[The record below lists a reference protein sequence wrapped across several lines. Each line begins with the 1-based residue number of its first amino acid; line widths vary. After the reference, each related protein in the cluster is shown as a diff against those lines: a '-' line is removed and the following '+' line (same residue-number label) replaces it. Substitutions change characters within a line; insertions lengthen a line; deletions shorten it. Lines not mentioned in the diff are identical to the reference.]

1 MDFFNHNNTEVLIV
15 NYNTP
20 DFILDLYN
28 QIREFISEDIVINVV
43 DGSDDLIKK
52 RGVDYVVLNE
62 KMKNV
67 LSKDKNTNHYLIGYN
82 IHHGP
87 GMDYGLNKIQKKYV
101 LILDSDVKI
110 PKKGLLELFSK
121 NVTENFYC
129 MGNIQ
134 IVDDRGMNIKKN
146 GIKYVHPSVMILD
159 KEFYIKF
166 NTPFIKHGAPCLN
179 FMRKIN
185 PEFLI
190 DVTDI
195 YSYVDKGSRGT
206 INIFGINL

>member
-1 MDFFNHNNTEVLIV
+1 MEFFNHTNTEVLIV

-20 DFILDLYN
+20 DFILNLYK
-28 QIREFISEDIVINVV
+28 QIREFISEDIVINIV

-52 RGVDYVVLNE
+52 RGTDYVVLNE

-67 LSKDKNTNHYLIGYN
+67 LEQDENVNHYLMGYN

-87 GMDYGLNKIQKKYV
+87 GMDYGLKKIQKKYV

-121 NVTENFYC
+121 NVIGNFYC
-129 MGNIQ
+129 MGNVQ
-134 IVDDRGMNIKKN
+134 IVDGSGVNVNKY
-146 GIKYVHPSVMILD
+146 GIKYVHPSCMLID
-159 KEFYIKF
+159 RDFYIEF

-179 FMRKIN
+179 FMKKVN
-185 PEFLI
+185 SEFLI
-190 DVTDI
+190 GVRDI
-195 YSYVDKGSRGT
+195 YSYVDKGGRGT
-206 INIFGINL
+206 RKLYGLNI